1 MYALHARSI
10 LASINRDLSRN
21 GWWRLRPDL
30 VQKTKVDLV
39 RFDDPRRDV
48 LFPPVPRNFARRDL
62 GSWLSSNRLMTRLHV
77 FVVSPLFFF
86 NVKEIRDML
95 GRKRKKEIL
104 RTTFGEGRIIGIS
117 SIRLIID
124 ALYTSNKGEERIL
137 SIREAVIRLLT
148 VEEKD
153 QLRITVIG
161 WKRNWD
167 DRRFGILELISRCAA
182 MI

>member
-1 MYALHARSI
+1 
-10 LASINRDLSRN
+10 
-21 GWWRLRPDL
+21 
-30 VQKTKVDLV
+30 
-39 RFDDPRRDV
+39 
-48 LFPPVPRNFARRDL
+48 
-62 GSWLSSNRLMTRLHV
+62 
-77 FVVSPLFFF
+77 
-86 NVKEIRDML
+86 ML

-104 RTTFGEGRIIGIS
+104 RITFGEGRIIGIS

-153 QLRITVIG
+153 QRHITVIG
-161 WKRNWD
+161 WKRSWD

>member
-1 MYALHARSI
+1 
-10 LASINRDLSRN
+10 
-21 GWWRLRPDL
+21 
-30 VQKTKVDLV
+30 
-39 RFDDPRRDV
+39 
-48 LFPPVPRNFARRDL
+48 
-62 GSWLSSNRLMTRLHV
+62 
-77 FVVSPLFFF
+77 
-86 NVKEIRDML
+86 ML

-104 RTTFGEGRIIGIS
+104 RITFGEGRIIGIS

>member
-1 MYALHARSI
+1 MRI
-10 LASINRDLSRN
+10 
-21 GWWRLRPDL
+21 
-30 VQKTKVDLV
+30 
-39 RFDDPRRDV
+39 
-48 LFPPVPRNFARRDL
+48 
-62 GSWLSSNRLMTRLHV
+62 
-77 FVVSPLFFF
+77 
-86 NVKEIRDML
+86 
-95 GRKRKKEIL
+95 
-104 RTTFGEGRIIGIS
+104 TFGEGRIIGIS

>member
-86 NVKEIRDML
+86 NVKEICSVEKEKKKYCVQLL
-95 GRKRKKEIL
+95 GREELSEFHRFDWLSMRYTRRTREKNEFYRLEKRLFVYSPLKRKIN
-104 RTTFGEGRIIGIS
+104 S
-117 SIRLIID
+117 
-124 ALYTSNKGEERIL
+124 
-137 SIREAVIRLLT
+137 V
-148 VEEKD
+148 
-153 QLRITVIG
+153 
-161 WKRNWD
+161 
-167 DRRFGILELISRCAA
+167 
-182 MI
+182 